1 MKTDGLDLFP
11 PDPIADDE
19 EHILYC
25 ARLGLLNNGILNA
38 LDVLKKGDLA
48 GGIAI
53 LEETVDESDGM
64 LSFWDINVKDF
75 DEDYNRYLFG

>member
-1 MKTDGLDLFP
+1 MKPDGLDLFP

-25 ARLGLLNNGILNA
+25 ARLALLSNGIQNA
-38 LDVLKKGDLA
+38 LKVLKKGDLA

-53 LEETVDESDGM
+53 LEETVEESDGM
-64 LSFWDINVKDF
+64 LSFWDINRKDF
-75 DEDYNRYLFG
+75 DKDYTRYLFG